1 MQQHYLPMGTTAV
14 LSMALLFF
22 ALYCQERQISD
33 GNATGGA
40 GLDFLM
46 EFDAFPS
53 LGSSRS
59 HLQPWRFGP
68 QYTIVRQMRKAETIE
83 GGNNDGICC

>member
-46 EFDAFPS
+46 EFDNI
-53 LGSSRS
+53 
-59 HLQPWRFGP
+59 
-68 QYTIVRQMRKAETIE
+68 IVASTSGTFSMALMMSEKLHWQ
-83 GGNNDGICC
+83 D